1 MALLGQCSCIGH
13 ELDQVS
19 LEQCCDCSR
28 SWFFLCQAVEVEAVV
43 TGQLPAWLAGSL
55 LVNGGGD
62 YQRMQHMFDGYACV
76 TKVKVAGGK
85 AWGAQR
91 YLQTQAYQSYKRE
104 GEMQLLQWCCCPH
117 VSAWVVCMGCL
128 LLGTG

>member
-1 MALLGQCSCIGH
+1 M
-13 ELDQVS
+13 
-19 LEQCCDCSR
+19 
-28 SWFFLCQAVEVEAVV
+28 

-76 TKVKVAGGK
+76 TKVKVADGK

-91 YLQTQAYQSYKRE
+91 YLQTQAYQSYKQA
-104 GEMQLLQWCCCPH
+104 GEVQLLQWCCC
-117 VSAWVVCMGCL
+117 STRVCWCGLHGVLAVRHRVMTKLIHTANTYSHGAATCITAAAEASR
-128 LLGTG
+128 LGHGPAITS